1 MKRAGWILIKQQAAA
16 GKLTDRRHLSYL
28 CGAAMILTAFLAFA
42 APAFAAPVYTLGG
55 YGGSF
60 GQYSPNGVAVD
71 PSSAD
76 VYVVDGAN
84 SRVQEFGPEVTPNF
98 LAAWGWNV
106 NVGGGNAF
114 EICTVAAECQTGR
127 RRQRRRRAGL

>member
-1 MKRAGWILIKQQAAA
+1 MNIRVSRQAAA
-16 GKLTDRRHLSYL
+16 GKLTDRRYLSYL

-60 GQYSPNGVAVD
+60 VETVPNGVAVE
-71 PSSAD
+71 PSSGD
-76 VYVVDGAN
+76 VYVVDGGN

-98 LAAWGWNV
+98 LAAWGWEV
-106 NVGGGNAF
+106 NQGGGNAF
-114 EICTVAAECQTGR
+114 EICTVAAECQTGA
-127 RRQRRRRAGL
+127 AGSGAGELGSRSGE